1 MFLTQ
6 SGLCIEKENRFFIGP
21 LLTHLGNESPFLSR
35 HHQNWRIKA
44 LQKSNKVSPQ
54 ELMFTGPFSLSK
66 NDCAKIRSELL
77 DLIAKTVK
85 TVKTSEVETLVFLNI
100 DFLSF
105 D

>member
-6 SGLCIEKENRFFIGP
+6 SGLCIEKENRYFIGP
-21 LLTHLGNESPFLSR
+21 LLTHLSNESPFLSR

-44 LQKSNKVSPQ
+44 LQKSNNVSPQ

-66 NDCAKIRSELL
+66 NDCVKIRSELL
-77 DLIAKTVK
+77 ELIAKTVK
-85 TVKTSEVETLVFLNI
+85 TVKASEVETLAFLNI
-100 DFLSF
+100 DFLMF